1 MALIPK
7 GVKVYFGDSL
17 KKKLWIENNVRDYFE
32 KNYYNYIELP
42 VYEYYDDIKE
52 NFSEDVQD
60 EMFKFLDRDSGKI
73 LTLRPDMTSLLSKL
87 IKLKKEKIKFPERI
101 YYIGDVFRHHKIKS
115 GVYREIAEAGIEL
128 IGGKDREKSDLE
140 VAIMAIE
147 LMKKLGLKNAKLEI
161 GSINLFKD
169 ICRKTNISNEE
180 VKEIK
185 KHLLRKDITS
195 LSKLVKEK
203 NYDEIILKLP
213 GLIGKKDVL
222 KEVEGYDVSGIKK
235 LITALDKLGY
245 NNDYIIDLGIV
256 RELEYYTGIVFNG
269 LVEGYGDY
277 ILSGGRYDDLMGE
290 KAVGF
295 VLKIDSIFELV
306 EVKTNSE
313 LKGYYIYGSDYIKLM
328 GLKKELL
335 LKNEFVEISTG
346 DLSENDL
353 KEYVKLKGFKYI
365 YNIDTNE
372 KINLEEDEDEK

>member
-7 GVKVYFGDSL
+7 GVKVYFGNSL
-17 KKKLWIENNVRDYFE
+17 KKKLWIENSIRDYFE

-115 GVYREIAEAGIEL
+115 GVYREIAEAGVEL
-128 IGGKDREKSDLE
+128 IGGKDKDRSDLE
-140 VAIMAIE
+140 IAVMAIE

-161 GSINLFKD
+161 GTVNLFKD
-169 ICRKTNISNEE
+169 ICKKVNISNSDI
-180 VKEIK
+180 KEIK
-185 KHLLRKDITS
+185 KYLSGKDITS
-195 LSKLVKEK
+195 LSKIVKEK

-213 GLIGKKDVL
+213 SLIGKKDIL
-222 KEVEGYDVSGIKK
+222 KEVEGYDISEIEK
-235 LITALDKLGY
+235 LTTALDELGY
-245 NNDYIIDLGIV
+245 ENDYIIDLGIV

-277 ILSGGRYDDLMGE
+277 ILSGGRYDELMGE
-290 KAVGF
+290 KAIGF
-295 VLKIDSIFELV
+295 VLKIDSIFELL
-306 EVKTNSE
+306 EVKIKSE

-328 GLKKELL
+328 KKKKELL
-335 LKNEFVEISTG
+335 LKNEFVEISAG
-346 DLSENDL
+346 DLSESEL

-365 YNIDTNE
+365 YNIDTDE
-372 KINLEEDEDEK
+372 KISLEEDENDK